1 MKRTLPERRRVRLLL
16 ILLGLL
22 LCLAAVLSLREH
34 HTEEPQWDTLPYV
47 EVNGVKYLSSSHGAV
62 FEECPPGFVYG
73 GETELDGESVPC
85 YVNPAMPEWV
95 YLYQTCWNQW
105 TREYYPAYVRYVEE
119 TLRGLTLLRYDGQ
132 LYARLL
138 DVDYLLLKPAYQQDA
153 ELVKRFDSAD
163 TRYGWRFEGAAP
175 AGFSPLGITV
185 FEGYDTIPSSE
196 LGVNFLGK
204 RQVWCSSAE
213 PDVLLVEADWSTHS
227 AQEDKET
234 RHSGFQVY
242 IRFDYQP
249 PDASLR

>member
-1 MKRTLPERRRVRLLL
+1 MKPTLSENRRLWLLL
-16 ILLGLL
+16 ELL
-22 LCLAAVLSLREH
+22 LCLAAALTLCPQHR
-34 HTEEPQWDTLPYV
+34 EEPQWSTLPHV
-47 EVNGVKYLSSSHGAV
+47 EVNGVKYLPSSHGAV
-62 FEECPPGFVYG
+62 FAACPPGFVYG
-73 GETELDGESVPC
+73 GETELDGQATP
-85 YVNPAMPEWV
+85 YYIDPAAPQWV
-95 YLYQTCWNQW
+95 YLYQMCRDPQTQADA
-105 TREYYPAYVRYVEE
+105 PAYIRYVEE
-119 TLRGLTLLRYDGQ
+119 ALRGLTLLRRDGQ

-138 DVDYLLLKPAYQQDA
+138 DVDYLLLQPAYQQDA

-163 TRYGWRFEGAAP
+163 TRYGWQFEGAAP
-175 AGFSPLGITV
+175 AGFSPLGVTV

-204 RQVWCSSAE
+204 RQIWCSSAE

-249 PDASLR
+249 PDAALR

>member
-1 MKRTLPERRRVRLLL
+1 MKLTPLERCKAWLLL
-16 ILLGLL
+16 ALLGLL
-22 LCLAAVLSLREH
+22 LFLATVLSLREH

-95 YLYQTCWNQW
+95 YLYQTCYNQW

-119 TLRGLTLLRYDGQ
+119 TLRGLTLLRYNGQ

-175 AGFSPLGITV
+175 AGFSPLGVTV
-185 FEGYDTIPSSE
+185 FDGYDTIPSSE
-196 LGVNFLGK
+196 LGVNSHWGE
-204 RQVWCSSAE
+204 QIWSSSAE
-213 PDVLLVEADWSTHS
+213 PDVLLMEDFWYTHTP
-227 AQEDKET
+227 QESSET
-234 RHSGFQVY
+234 RHDGFQVY
-242 IRFDYQP
+242 IRFAFQT
-249 PDASLR
+249 